1 MNTSNNSSSKPT
13 VQGKLQAL
21 MTSLF
26 LRFPKDPNLSV
37 RQYANQLYKNEE
49 VIELTDGGKYTA
61 ETIRSYYYRVNGP
74 ANPERDL
81 AQYKTE
87 DITTDKEVKEVDWRT
102 IFKAAN
108 DYKQVLQSHSKSATD
123 AIWSIK
129 TNKPI
134 CIVNICDSHIGSWGT
149 DHDLVQKVIEEI
161 VNTPNLYVI
170 LSGDL
175 IQMAIKMRSVAE
187 VSDNLLPP
195 KWQYKVLESIMKEI
209 KHKVIAATWC
219 NHAVEREEKQ
229 IGYSPT
235 AMMLEDNVIYF
246 NGIGHLQLNVGRQTY
261 HVAVSHLFRGR
272 SMYNPTHGQM
282 RYLRDEAPWVDV
294 CLAGDSHV
302 PGLLTYTS
310 GGKTKVAINGGSTQT
325 SSSYAQRY
333 FSLKTHPVFPCFTL
347 DPKDHQI
354 NTYWSVKQWLNR

>member
-1 MNTSNNSSSKPT
+1 MKNLFDAVPKSKEI
-13 VQGKLQAL
+13 
-21 MTSLF
+21 SI
-26 LRFPKDPNLSV
+26 
-37 RQYANQLYKNEE
+37 RQYARQLASSEDAMS
-49 VIELTDGGKYTA
+49 IFDGAKPTE
-61 ETIRSYYYRVNGP
+61 ETIRSYFYRLKGHP
-74 ANPERDL
+74 NPKRDEE
-81 AQYKTE
+81 QYKTT
-87 DITTDKEVKEVDWRT
+87 DISTDKEVKDVDWRT

-108 DYKQVLQSHSKSATD
+108 DYKQVLQSHSKSQNNAE
-123 AIWSIK
+123 WSIK

-134 CIVNICDSHIGSWGT
+134 CIVNICDTHIGSWGT
-149 DHDLVQKVIEEI
+149 DHELVQKVIEEI

-229 IGYSPT
+229 MGYSPT
-235 AMMLEDNVIYF
+235 AMLMEDNVIYF
-246 NGIGHLQLNVGRQTY
+246 NGIGHLKLNVGKQTY
-261 HVAVSHLFRGR
+261 NLAVSHLFRGR

-282 RYLRDEAPWVDV
+282 RYMRDEAPWVDV

-302 PGLLTYTS
+302 AGLLTYTS
-310 GGKTKVAINGGSTQT
+310 GGKTKVAINGGSTQLD
-325 SSSYAQRY
+325 SSYAKRY

-354 NTYWSVKQWLNR
+354 NSYWSVKQWLNR